1 MDIFFV
7 ILFCTG
13 LYTAIVY
20 FTETKGS
27 PQSSNVPWILYTV
40 HFILT
45 LTYILYTSSSS
56 SDSFKYFRVS
66 AASEN
71 WLELFGN
78 GTTFI
83 YFFAWPFTHVL
94 GLSYY
99 AVMALFSFFGL
110 VGIYLLYRAA
120 NENINSQA
128 KLIQGLGIVELVF
141 LLPNLHFWTSSLG
154 KGSVM
159 ILGMGLLFWGL
170 SRFNRRPGFIIAG
183 LAIVY
188 FTRPHILLAVV
199 LGTVCGLI
207 FTNSGIKAYFKWA
220 IILLSLVVFY
230 FTSDNVIEFAN
241 TDGLNILDTN
251 SSEMFQHKVS
261 SLGRAGTGVD
271 IQNYSLPM
279 KLFTFWFR
287 PLFVDAPGVMGFISS
302 IENLIYLYMFFILI
316 TELIGIWNE
325 LNGWFKISLF
335 VFLIASL
342 ALAQI
347 SGNLG
352 IAMRQ
357 KAQVMPLFF
366 IVFAQVRSLYQS
378 RQNFKRSFAAVA

>member
-1 MDIFFV
+1 MDILVV

-13 LYTAIVY
+13 LYALIVY
-20 FTETKGS
+20 FTETRAQTNAIS
-27 PQSSNVPWILYTV
+27 TPWILYLV
-40 HFILT
+40 HLVLT
-45 LTYILYTSSSS
+45 LTYILYTSSAS

-66 AASEN
+66 AASES
-71 WLELFGN
+71 WVKLFGS

-83 YFFAWPFTHVL
+83 YFFAWPFTHLL

-99 AVMALFSFFGL
+99 AAMALFSFFGL
-110 VGIYLLYRAA
+110 LGLFFLYSAVK
-120 NENINSQA
+120 ENVNYQP
-128 KLIQGLGIVELVF
+128 KLIQGLGIIELVF
-141 LLPNLHFWTSSLG
+141 FLPNAHFWTSSLG

-159 ILGMGLLFWGL
+159 ILGMGLIFWGL
-170 SRFNRRPGFIIAG
+170 SRFNRRFVFILVG
-183 LAIVY
+183 LIIVY

-199 LGTVCGLI
+199 LGTICGLI
-207 FTNSGIKAYFKWA
+207 FTSSGIKGYVKWG
-220 IILLSLVVFY
+220 IITLSLLVFY

-241 TDGLNILDTN
+241 TDGLNILDSG
-251 SSEMFQHKVS
+251 SSEDFQHKVS
-261 SLGRAGTGVD
+261 SLGRASTGVD

-287 PLFVDAPGVMGFISS
+287 PLFVDAPGVLGFISS
-302 IENLIYLYMFFILI
+302 IENLFYLYMFFIVI
-316 TELIGIWNE
+316 KEAIRNWND
-325 LNGWFKISLF
+325 LNGWYKICLF

-366 IVFAQVRSLYQS
+366 IVFLQITAFYKTKQNLRNSFVSL
-378 RQNFKRSFAAVA
+378 K